1 MNFADMN
8 SCNARKG
15 YSAPSTLLQRRCI
28 KGSSLCKP
36 RVQARHACGGMRGVG
51 PWEFAPVHA
60 YSPGLR
66 SQRDPVPFPLGVLSC
81 RASHAALSLSP
92 WLPGGPTLML
102 RSAHLPAWKSLTR
115 PKLQVPGCRWFPR
128 RTAPSAFSSA
138 AHAHGLK
145 EVGARC
151 RA

>member
-1 MNFADMN
+1 MGVR
-8 SCNARKG
+8 SSPCIL
-15 YSAPSTLLQRRCI
+15 SALTAQP
-28 KGSSLCKP
+28 
-36 RVQARHACGGMRGVG
+36 
-51 PWEFAPVHA
+51 
-60 YSPGLR
+60 
-66 SQRDPVPFPLGVLSC
+66 RDPVPFPLGVLSC

-115 PKLQVPGCRWFPR
+115 PTLQVPGCRWFPCS
-128 RTAPSAFSSA
+128 TAPTAFSSA